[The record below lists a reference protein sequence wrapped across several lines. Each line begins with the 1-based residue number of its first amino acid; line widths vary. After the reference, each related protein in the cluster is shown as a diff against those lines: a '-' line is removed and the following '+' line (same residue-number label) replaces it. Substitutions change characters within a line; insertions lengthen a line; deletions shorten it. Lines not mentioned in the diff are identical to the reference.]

1 MGHSTGYNSRNWCR
15 FKWECIQRWWFSVM
29 KQSLAC
35 ERFEW
40 IIVPLHWDAVLG
52 GFHVWSL
59 SEQHDTLH
67 HPNGEFFWKFLLYM
81 SLFLHFFLKSF
92 GHGFGHNCNKV
103 LGVNFQCPCNIFFF
117 LCMFC
122 FVTAFNSALIG
133 LFQCSTTNWPVWI
146 CLPNLTYPGKS
157 TRAKSFFF
165 LLPKKYTRTSP
176 FPFFSPFLSRLLF
189 LDCFTICCSEC
200 L

>member
-1 MGHSTGYNSRNWCR
+1 MSGLCLNSMTHYIIQMGNFFGS
-15 FKWECIQRWWFSVM
+15 FFSICLYFYIFFLSHLVM
-29 KQSLAC
+29 DLDIIAIRC
-35 ERFEW
+35 WEW
-40 IIVPLHWDAVLG
+40 IFSAPAT
-52 GFHVWSL
+52 F
-59 SEQHDTLH
+59 
-67 HPNGEFFWKFLLYM
+67 
-81 SLFLHFFLKSF
+81 
-92 GHGFGHNCNKV
+92 
-103 LGVNFQCPCNIFFF
+103 FFF

>member
-1 MGHSTGYNSRNWCR
+1 MSGLCLNSMTHYIIQMGNFFGS
-15 FKWECIQRWWFSVM
+15 FFSI
-29 KQSLAC
+29 C
-35 ERFEW
+35 
-40 IIVPLHWDAVLG
+40 
-52 GFHVWSL
+52 
-59 SEQHDTLH
+59 
-67 HPNGEFFWKFLLYM
+67 LY
-81 SLFLHFFLKSF
+81 FYIFLKSF